1 MRVCG
6 WALTAAVATVLL
18 AGCGGG
24 GGSESTESNRAA
36 LLKAITSGSNE
47 KFEELSLTLSGYE
60 DAESAGVVLAEK
72 SDYFTKVRL
81 SVDVGVPAKPR
92 RPIYYVSSETADI
105 GISHAPEVVLA
116 QERGAPIVAVG
127 SVISQPTIAMIWLRK
142 SRIDNIA
149 DLKGKTIGYPGL
161 PFQKA
166 FLQSVLA
173 RKGLTLDDVELKRV
187 GYKLVPALAD
197 GRVDAIFGGSWT
209 HEGIDLELRGLQ
221 PVITKAASLGLP
233 AYDELVVITRADR
246 LAKNPQSVSNFMS
259 ALARSTVAAVED
271 PRAAIKAIELGQEQ
285 DPEASREVTEAE
297 IKATFPLLS
306 KDAYMDPRRASHLIN
321 WMYEEGMIQRR
332 LPVSTL
338 FTNRYLGPHP

>member
-1 MRVCG
+1 VL
-6 WALTAAVATVLL
+6 AAAVAAVLL

-36 LLKAITSGSNE
+36 LLKAITSGSDE

-60 DAESAGVVLAEK
+60 DPESAGIVLAEK
-72 SDYFTKVRL
+72 GEYFTKASL
-81 SVDVGVPAKPR
+81 SVDVGAPAKPG

-127 SVISQPTIAMIWLRK
+127 SVVSQPTIAMIWLKK
-142 SRIDNIA
+142 SQIDSIA

-173 RKGLTLDDVELKRV
+173 RSGLTLSDVKLKRV
-187 GYKLVPALAD
+187 GYKLVPALVD

-221 PVITKAASLGLP
+221 PVITKARSLGLP
-233 AYDELVVITRADR
+233 AYDELVVITKPGR
-246 LAKNPQSVSNFMS
+246 LVKSPQSVRNFMS
-259 ALARSTVAAVED
+259 ALARSTVAAVES
-271 PRAAIKAIELGQEQ
+271 PKAAIRAIELGQEQ

-306 KDAYMDPRRASHLIN
+306 KDGYMDPRQASHLFN
-321 WMYEEGMIQRR
+321 WMYEEEMIQRKPR
-332 LPVSTL
+332 VSKL
-338 FTNRYLGPHP
+338 FTNRYLKLQS